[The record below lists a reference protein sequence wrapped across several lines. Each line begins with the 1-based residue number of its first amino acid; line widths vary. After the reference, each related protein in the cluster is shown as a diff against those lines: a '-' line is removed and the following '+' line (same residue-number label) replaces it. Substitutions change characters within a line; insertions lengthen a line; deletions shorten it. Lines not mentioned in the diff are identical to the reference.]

1 MDYTDSQKK
10 AVETLSGNLQIIAC
24 AGSGKTQV
32 ISQRI
37 VRILRDK
44 AAEGV
49 GPANVVAFTFTEKA
63 AGELK
68 DRIHRLCK
76 EQIGQDTGLADMY
89 VGTIHGFCLDLL
101 QTYEH
106 RFLKYSVLS
115 DVQQRLL
122 IDRHSKESGLSGLM
136 THDGKP
142 LKRWVDSRLYQRL
155 LSMVREAEVDE
166 AALGD
171 HPIRAAL
178 VKYTGLLHKKRYLDY
193 SMLLTEAVQS
203 VASDPML
210 RAKLAERVK
219 YLIVDEYQDV
229 NPLQEVLI
237 RQLSQLGAEVCV
249 VGDDDQTIYQW
260 NGSDVGNI
268 LGFADRYPAVT
279 QAEMGENFRSSPG
292 VVDSG
297 RRVAEV
303 NAERLPK
310 AMQSMESQVY
320 GQGDLLALGFRS
332 PEDEAAWIVDKIRR
346 LRGRPFTEN
355 ELTRGLTWSDC
366 AILLRSVKNSAE
378 PIVAALREAGIPYLI
393 KGMNRLFETPEVQAA
408 RAIFYYLND
417 EIGFDEL
424 MGSWLAADLGI
435 EPDTLA
441 QAIEWLD
448 RERADWPNRWLTS
461 DRSPQHTFLGFL
473 EQLRLREEAI
483 GGDALLGR
491 ARGEIVYYNLGK
503 FSQLITDYELI
514 HFHSEA
520 TSLYGGFA
528 GFLRHQAADYY
539 PEGWEDSG
547 YAQPDAVQ
555 IMTVHQAKGMEFPA
569 VFVPNLVKNRFPGK
583 RQGGRQW
590 YHVIP
595 RAAVVGADR
604 YLGTEQDERRLFY
617 VALTRSKKYL
627 FCTWAPEGSN
637 MYSRESPFVRE
648 FVAGGY
654 ALTREPAMP
663 EPASIEPR
671 PATALAEIALTF
683 SELKYLFECPY
694 QFKLRFLYGFNPGY
708 NERLGYGKSLHDALA
723 EVHRRT
729 LDGEHLDGEAA
740 PTLLDTHFHLPFG
753 WDELREDMKAK
764 ADQVLRRYFREN
776 AEVLDKIEHAEK
788 VIELK
793 LAEGVVVHGRIDLI
807 RRTDTNQII
816 IIDFKSTDRAQAED
830 VTRDQLHIYAL
841 GYQQLTGKPADL
853 VEIYNLDEG
862 SGASVR
868 ELVDHRL
875 LSETEDRVVAAGT
888 RIRDGGLD
896 RISACGTCGACDFK
910 GICRSDRQA

>member
-178 VKYTGLLHKKRYLDY
+178 AKYTELLHKKRYLDY

-229 NPLQEVLI
+229 NPLQEVLV

-310 AMQSMESQVY
+310 AMQSMEKQEY
-320 GQGDLLALGFRS
+320 EQGDLLALGFRS

-346 LRGRPFTEN
+346 LRGRPFTES
-355 ELTRGLTWSDC
+355 EETRGLTWSDC

-393 KGMNRLFETPEVQAA
+393 KGMNRLFETPEVRAA
-408 RAIFYYLND
+408 RVTGKHDFAPDYTVPPGEILREYLESFGMSD
-417 EIGFDEL
+417 GA
-424 MGSWLAADLGI
+424 LAANTGI
-435 EPDTLA
+435 PVEDV
-441 QAIEWLD
+441 QAIIEG
-448 RERADWPNRWLTS
+448 RASIT
-461 DRSPQHTFLGFL
+461 TAIAAKL
-473 EQLRLREEAI
+473 ETA
-483 GGDALLGR
+483 LGR
-491 ARGEIVYYNLGK
+491 PAHFWRNL
-503 FSQLITDYELI
+503 
-514 HFHSEA
+514 EA
-520 TSLYGGFA
+520 LSLEA
-528 GFLRHQAADYY
+528 QSR
-539 PEGWEDSG
+539 DS
-547 YAQPDAVQ
+547 
-555 IMTVHQAKGMEFPA
+555 
-569 VFVPNLVKNRFPGK
+569 
-583 RQGGRQW
+583 
-590 YHVIP
+590 P
-595 RAAVVGADR
+595 R
-604 YLGTEQDERRLFY
+604 L
-617 VALTRSKKYL
+617 
-627 FCTWAPEGSN
+627 
-637 MYSRESPFVRE
+637 
-648 FVAGGY
+648 
-654 ALTREPAMP
+654 
-663 EPASIEPR
+663 
-671 PATALAEIALTF
+671 
-683 SELKYLFECPY
+683 
-694 QFKLRFLYGFNPGY
+694 
-708 NERLGYGKSLHDALA
+708 
-723 EVHRRT
+723 
-729 LDGEHLDGEAA
+729 
-740 PTLLDTHFHLPFG
+740 
-753 WDELREDMKAK
+753 
-764 ADQVLRRYFREN
+764 
-776 AEVLDKIEHAEK
+776 
-788 VIELK
+788 
-793 LAEGVVVHGRIDLI
+793 
-807 RRTDTNQII
+807 
-816 IIDFKSTDRAQAED
+816 
-830 VTRDQLHIYAL
+830 
-841 GYQQLTGKPADL
+841 
-853 VEIYNLDEG
+853 
-862 SGASVR
+862 
-868 ELVDHRL
+868 
-875 LSETEDRVVAAGT
+875 
-888 RIRDGGLD
+888 
-896 RISACGTCGACDFK
+896 
-910 GICRSDRQA
+910 